1 MRIYRKLFSLYIFFQ
16 IVLGSDTIK
25 FNKPDSLYI
34 SNKLNSLINIDQNL
48 NREYFLKYYGKN
60 FSDIQYELRQIDKF
74 IDTIV
79 VVNEEDIIPK
89 YINRIVSQIPKKALD
104 DDFFRELDNSKNMII
119 NKYYFISSRPDIN
132 IGRYLDDRLGMVID
146 LEPEFNNHFSGVLGA
161 VKNMNNNWNLNGELD
176 IQFENLWNTMESFSF
191 FWKKLDSIN
200 QVINL
205 KLTSPHFFDNGMGI
219 NSYYKYDLV
228 DGHYTESRAGID
240 FEITSKSFGSFFL
253 GYNSGK
259 INTTI
264 RGKTFRYKKS
274 NYNSLSLIFK
284 HDSHNRRYFPD
295 KGKKISIKN
304 NIGKD
309 TYDDNVFYRFS
320 MIVNQI
326 FPLHN
331 SLNISIKSWNQ
342 YINPLGGVI
351 NPARKIRYGGINN
364 LRGYMDNQFRSDK
377 ISIQTLEIHLQK
389 SPFFRT
395 LVFFDLGLI
404 PNELPKSSLG
414 FGIHKLTNK
423 ALLEL
428 QYAIPRSNSFFSGK
442 IHFKWTSRL

>member
-1 MRIYRKLFSLYIFFQ
+1 M
-16 IVLGSDTIK
+16 GSDTIK

-284 HDSHNRRYFPD
+284 HDSYNRRYFPD

-331 SLNISIKSWNQ
+331 SLNISINH
-342 YINPLGGVI
+342 G
-351 NPARKIRYGGINN
+351 
-364 LRGYMDNQFRSDK
+364 
-377 ISIQTLEIHLQK
+377 
-389 SPFFRT
+389 
-395 LVFFDLGLI
+395 
-404 PNELPKSSLG
+404 
-414 FGIHKLTNK
+414 TN
-423 ALLEL
+423 
-428 QYAIPRSNSFFSGK
+428 I
-442 IHFKWTSRL
+442 

>member
-228 DGHYTESRAGID
+228 DGHYTESRC
-240 FEITSKSFGSFFL
+240 
-253 GYNSGK
+253 
-259 INTTI
+259 
-264 RGKTFRYKKS
+264 RY
-274 NYNSLSLIFK
+274 
-284 HDSHNRRYFPD
+284 
-295 KGKKISIKN
+295 
-304 NIGKD
+304 
-309 TYDDNVFYRFS
+309 
-320 MIVNQI
+320 
-326 FPLHN
+326 
-331 SLNISIKSWNQ
+331 
-342 YINPLGGVI
+342 
-351 NPARKIRYGGINN
+351 
-364 LRGYMDNQFRSDK
+364 
-377 ISIQTLEIHLQK
+377 
-389 SPFFRT
+389 
-395 LVFFDLGLI
+395 
-404 PNELPKSSLG
+404 
-414 FGIHKLTNK
+414 
-423 ALLEL
+423 
-428 QYAIPRSNSFFSGK
+428 
-442 IHFKWTSRL
+442 